1 MMDKQHCLLN
11 VRYLVKQRLI
21 DEILQEAAHTV
32 HHQPEL
38 LIVREGVSVPKAV
51 LYNAAK
57 RVIERYNPEKGKG
70 KEVAGK

>member
-1 MMDKQHCLLN
+1 MMDKQHCLIN

-38 LIVREGVSVPKAV
+38 LIVREGVSVPKTV

-57 RVIERYNPEKGKG
+57 RVIERYNPEKGGRKG
-70 KEVAGK
+70 GSG